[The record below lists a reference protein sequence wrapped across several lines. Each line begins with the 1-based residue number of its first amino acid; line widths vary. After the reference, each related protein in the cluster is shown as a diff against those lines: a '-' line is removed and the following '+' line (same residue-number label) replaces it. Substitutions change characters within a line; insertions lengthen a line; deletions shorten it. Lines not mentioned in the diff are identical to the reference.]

1 MSFVPA
7 TGRKAKQPL
16 LFEIMENALA
26 YSETT
31 QEFLEY
37 LKVDKDYRTDALDLL
52 EDGKSRYVADLKVNF
67 KNSFESEYLSKKE
80 VALLGVALSVNANN
94 PLLRDFFRNNALAE
108 GAAATEIAEATGCA
122 SLLSANNVFYRFRH
136 FVNKE
141 KYNEIPARIKMNIMG
156 RPVTGKEFF
165 ELMSLSVS
173 AVNGCEMCVKA
184 HENSLIEL
192 GSKEERIFEA
202 VRLSAVVTSVAKI
215 LY

>member
-1 MSFVPA
+1 
-7 TGRKAKQPL
+7 
-16 LFEIMENALA
+16 MELTQT

-31 QEFLEY
+31 QEFLEF
-37 LKVDKDYRTDALDLL
+37 LKVSKDYRSDALDLL
-52 EDGKSRYVADLKVNF
+52 EEGKSRYLADLKLNF
-67 KNSFESEYLSKKE
+67 KNSLESDHLSKKE
-80 VALLGVALSVNANN
+80 IALLGVSLAVNAGNA
-94 PLLRDFFRNNALAE
+94 LLREFFKGNAQAE
-108 GAAATEIAEATGCA
+108 GATAEEIAEATGCA

-165 ELMSLSVS
+165 ELMSLAVS
-173 AVNGCEMCVKA
+173 AVNGCEMCVKS

-202 VRLSAVVTSVAKI
+202 VRLASVITSTSKI

>member
-1 MSFVPA
+1 
-7 TGRKAKQPL
+7 
-16 LFEIMENALA
+16 MEMTQA

-31 QEFLEY
+31 QEFLEF
-37 LKVDKDYRTDALDLL
+37 LKLDKDYRSDALDLL
-52 EDGKSRYVADLKVNF
+52 EEGKSRYVADLKLNF
-67 KNSFESEYLSKKE
+67 KNSFESEFLNKKE
-80 VALLGVALSVNANN
+80 IALLGVALAVNANN
-94 PLLRDFFRNNALAE
+94 ALLRSFFVKNAQE
-108 GAAATEIAEATGCA
+108 ESATPAEIAEAAGCA

-165 ELMSLSVS
+165 ELMSLAVS

-192 GSKEERIFEA
+192 GAKEERIFEA
-202 VRLSAVVTSVAKI
+202 VRLSAVITSVSKI
-215 LY
+215 LF